1 MNPKLFAMVC
11 GIAAIGF
18 AQSVQGAIT
27 LNEIFINPPGT
38 DNGQEFIEIRSTT
51 GGVESMTG
59 LSLIILEGD
68 GTNPGLV
75 DVVLNLT
82 AFSTGTNGL
91 FLWRDAVSTI
101 SPAAEVGTVIN
112 IADFTPDLENGSF
125 TFLIVSDFTGALAQ
139 DLDTDNNGILD
150 VTPWTSVIDAVGF
163 IENDGA
169 ANVAYAAPLGFTN
182 LGPDA
187 GFNAD
192 VLLRDSTTGTWLFG
206 DVLGTNPGGPY
217 TMDPTIGRSSF
228 GAIGTETLTPGGT
241 NFSTVPEPTRAL
253 FLSLSFIGFI
263 FRRRRA

>member
-1 MNPKLFAMVC
+1 MNTKLFAVLF
-11 GIAAIGF
+11 GLSAIGF
-18 AQSVQGAIT
+18 IQSVQGAIT

-51 GGVESMTG
+51 GGVESMSG

-68 GTNPGLV
+68 GASPGLV
-75 DVVLNLT
+75 DVVLNLS

-91 FLWRDAVSTI
+91 FLWRDAASTI
-101 SPAAEVGTVIN
+101 NPTAEAGTVIN
-112 IADFTPDLENGSF
+112 VADFAPDLENGSF
-125 TFLIVSDFTGALAQ
+125 TFLIVSGFTGTVTQ
-139 DLDTDNNGILD
+139 DLDTNNDGIVD

-169 ANVAYAAPLGFTN
+169 ANVAYAASLGFTN

-217 TMDPTIGRSSF
+217 TMDPTLGRSSF
-228 GAIGTETLTPGGT
+228 GALGTETVTPGGA
-241 NFSTVPEPTRAL
+241 NFTTVPEPSRTL
-253 FLSLSFIGFI
+253 FLGLSFVGFVV
-263 FRRRRA
+263 RRRRP